1 MPGPDDA
8 TDTNVPVRSR
18 RRRIW
23 LLSVVAVAACC
34 FGVLKLR
41 DATGTEAQG
50 YVSQI
55 SVRGYERVHDY
66 IDPGTAPAEQRA
78 AVAIFV
84 GPPDDNA
91 LTRVSGPGLVVST
104 PAKDLG
110 FPDFEMIGN
119 GRWHGCFVH
128 VNRWKTSHPPMSY
141 YQLTTENL
149 TAFRAGRL
157 SVLSIAVGCGG
168 G

>member
-1 MPGPDDA
+1 MPGSDDA
-8 TDTNVPVRSR
+8 TDTHVKVRSR

-34 FGVLKLR
+34 FGVLKVR
-41 DATGTEAQG
+41 DAPATEAQG

-84 GPPDDNA
+84 GPPDDDA
-91 LTRVSGPGLVVST
+91 VARVSGPGLVVGA
-104 PAKDLG
+104 PATDPA
-110 FPDFEMIGN
+110 FPDFEMIGY

-128 VNRWKTSHPPMSY
+128 VDRWKASHPPMSY
-141 YQLTTENL
+141 QLTTEQL
-149 TAFRAGRL
+149 TAFRAGQL